1 MLSSTHEQNIIS
13 TTLRM
18 NRPLFVGNYL
28 QVTWW
33 AFGLIIRS
41 PSLFLMNIFG
51 KRSNLPFFTQEP
63 NRKKEKSVIEWAL
76 DSEPI
81 RARGIIVK
89 FRDLSVSRISIIYLS
104 LRLWQIIDLITIFCS
119 TSSNNC

>member
-1 MLSSTHEQNIIS
+1 MVSFTHEQNIICRA
-13 TTLRM
+13 TLRM
-18 NRPLFVGNYL
+18 NRPLFVGSYW

-41 PSLFLMNIFG
+41 PSSFLMNIFG

-63 NRKKEKSVIEWAL
+63 NRKKEKSVIEWAI

-89 FRDLSVSRISIIYLS
+89 FRDLSMSRRG
-104 LRLWQIIDLITIFCS
+104 RLLEAWLALTVG
-119 TSSNNC
+119 